1 MTWQDPPAG
10 AVFNTETPKTK
21 RSLLALVPIHT
32 PSRQRH
38 YILIDDI
45 PHPWRLAFT
54 TALGERQRPILADR
68 RPAAYAWDWRDWVM
82 DRSWD
87 LPEHATHHCPG
98 NDTAS
103 R

>member
-1 MTWQDPPAG
+1 MTCHDPHAAP
-10 AVFNTETPKTK
+10 VSRTETPKT
-21 RSLLALVPIHT
+21 RRFLLALVPIHT

-45 PHPWRLAFT
+45 PHPWRLAFA

-87 LPEHATHHCPG
+87 LPDHVSLHCPRK
-98 NDTAS
+98 NAAS